1 MFIITCVCYIFKV
14 HPNNFSSSRFKINTV
29 KDKDVIE
36 MFHFLNRTD
45 TLSWRIFL
53 LHTNALASS
62 IIITSKSD
70 LHHYYSF

>member
-29 KDKDVIE
+29 KDKDVTE

-45 TLSWRIFL
+45 TLSWGIL
-53 LHTNALASS
+53 
-62 IIITSKSD
+62 
-70 LHHYYSF
+70 

>member
-14 HPNNFSSSRFKINTV
+14 HPNNFLQVRFKINTV
-29 KDKDVIE
+29 KDKDVTE

-53 LHTNALASS
+53 LHTNALAP
-62 IIITSKSD
+62 
-70 LHHYYSF
+70 LL